1 VAHDAG
7 ERPVV
12 LGQREHRLDAA
23 ALGAEVG
30 GVMPKPKEVCCYCE
44 KKRTCDFNVWMG
56 KSAYPICRLCIVEAK
71 KDSFPW
77 AKRK

>member
-1 VAHDAG
+1 
-7 ERPVV
+7 
-12 LGQREHRLDAA
+12 
-23 ALGAEVG
+23 
-30 GVMPKPKEVCCYCE
+30 MPKPKEVCCYCE